1 MAASPRADA
10 MTPED
15 LERALGSGPPAAVY
29 FVEGAEGVLRDRA
42 IAALRERLVAPGF
55 EAFNYRSLAPGG
67 LDAAALADEL
77 RNLPMGGGLRVVV
90 ISPADSLTK
99 EQLKDLSE
107 YAADPSRST
116 CLVIAAIDPK
126 ESVRKAFEGATKIDV
141 SSPWEDKV
149 PAYLEAEARRLGV
162 TLTRDAGLLLASMCG
177 RDLSRAVAELR
188 KAAGSAG
195 AKGRVDAA
203 LVSSLA
209 SGGEAGDVFK
219 VTSALTRGDA
229 AAAASAAR
237 RYLETEERGELRV
250 LYECAG
256 HLRRLL
262 QARALVES
270 GTPARDAAKSVRVF
284 WKDAEAFAASLPR
297 WSEERI
303 ASAFRRLLAADR
315 SIKRGADDGAGVIE
329 SYLWETLRPA
339 GGAPAPG
346 PRERTSA
353 RG

>member
-1 MAASPRADA
+1 MAASSRSDA
-10 MTPED
+10 LTPEE
-15 LERALGSGPPAAVY
+15 LERALGAGPPAAIY
-29 FVEGAEGVLRDRA
+29 FVAGEEGVLRDRVT
-42 IAALRERLVAPGF
+42 AALRARLIAPGF
-55 EAFNYRSLAPGG
+55 EAFNYRNLSPGG
-67 LDAAALADEL
+67 LDAAALADEM
-77 RNLPMGGGLRVVV
+77 RNLPMGGGRRLVV

-99 EQLKDLSE
+99 EQLKGLAE
-107 YAADPSRST
+107 YAGDPSPST
-116 CLVIAAIDPK
+116 CLVIAAFDPK
-126 ESVRKAFEGATKIDV
+126 ETVRKAFDGATKIDV

-149 PAYLEAEARRLGV
+149 PAYLEAEAKRLGV

-203 LVSSLA
+203 LVGLLA
-209 SGGEAGDVFK
+209 GGGEAGDVFK

-229 AAAASAAR
+229 AGAASAAR

-270 GTPARDAAKSVRVF
+270 GTPAREAAKAVRVF
-284 WKDAEAFAASLPR
+284 WKDADAFAAALPR

-303 ASAFRRLLAADR
+303 AAAFRRLLAADR

-339 GGAPAPG
+339 GGTTAPSQ
-346 PRERTSA
+346 RERTSA